1 MTKKQMTKEPRSSE
15 LKLERSLRAPIQ
27 KVWRALT
34 RGEEIARWFGPSDAF
49 RVEVLEWDCRTG
61 GEYRVAM
68 HDPDGNT
75 HTCFGTFED
84 VDEPDRLTYTW
95 SWEGQPPM
103 DTLVAFELA
112 EDGSATK
119 LSFRH
124 TGFPSDEARDRH
136 EQGWTGSLERL
147 SRLVD

>member
-1 MTKKQMTKEPRSSE
+1 MTKKQMTKKPKSSE

-34 RGEEIARWFGPSDAF
+34 RGEEIARWFGPSDEF
-49 RVEVLEWDCRTG
+49 RIEVLEWDCRSG
-61 GEYRVAM
+61 GEYRVVM
-68 HDPDGNT
+68 HDPDGKAY
-75 HTCFGTFED
+75 TCFGAFRD
-84 VDEPDRLTYTW
+84 VEEPRRLTYTW
-95 SWEGQPPM
+95 SWEGQSPM

-112 EDGSATK
+112 EDGSATR

-124 TGFPSDEARDRH
+124 TGFPSDEARDQH

-147 SRLVD
+147 SRLIA